1 MGCAR
6 RLCLRAPQ
14 TSGAAHPRGL
24 ASRHSPRA
32 AFAASALRAAGSG
45 FSGRA
50 SEEDGRPGHEPG
62 GAQHQRQARPGPH
75 RAPHR
80 DQRIDAER
88 GHHRGQRL
96 RPVQFPEAPDDQ
108 GDPHDQRRARHPAP
122 GHVRPG
128 RGGAHLRRLAAAVN
142 EAAGGKQHHREEID
156 GHGAHLRQ
164 RRVRR
169 KTRRPVARPPV
180 NTSPAPPAV
189 LQVLPSLVSGGV
201 ERGTLEIAEALV
213 AAGFRAFVA
222 SAGGQMVAP
231 LEALGARH
239 VTLPLDTKS
248 PAGIWRNAGA
258 LAELVRA
265 EGIGILHARSR
276 APAWSALIAAR
287 RTGARFVTTYHGTY
301 NEGFPGK
308 RLYNSVMARGDR
320 VIAISEF
327 IAGIVRDRHHVPA
340 DRLRVILRGIDERL
354 FDPSRVAADR
364 VAALRAAWAVPQD
377 RPVVMLPGRITR
389 WKGQGVLVEAMARL
403 PGDAVALLVGDFGAK
418 AAFREELEAR
428 IAALDL
434 RDRVRLVGH
443 GADMPA
449 ALLLADVMVHASTD
463 AEAFGRTVI
472 EAQAMERV
480 VVASDL
486 GGPRETV
493 EDGVTGFR
501 VPPGDPAALAA
512 ALTRVLAM
520 PADERA
526 AMGARARAA
535 VLARCTTA
543 RMAAATL
550 AVYRELL

>member
-1 MGCAR
+1 MTVT
-6 RLCLRAPQ
+6 AP
-14 TSGAAHPRGL
+14 
-24 ASRHSPRA
+24 
-32 AFAASALRAAGSG
+32 
-45 FSGRA
+45 
-50 SEEDGRPGHEPG
+50 
-62 GAQHQRQARPGPH
+62 
-75 RAPHR
+75 
-80 DQRIDAER
+80 
-88 GHHRGQRL
+88 
-96 RPVQFPEAPDDQ
+96 
-108 GDPHDQRRARHPAP
+108 
-122 GHVRPG
+122 
-128 RGGAHLRRLAAAVN
+128 
-142 EAAGGKQHHREEID
+142 
-156 GHGAHLRQ
+156 
-164 RRVRR
+164 
-169 KTRRPVARPPV
+169 TR
-180 NTSPAPPAV
+180 PPAV

-201 ERGTLEIAEALV
+201 ERGTLEIAEALIG
-213 AAGFRAFVA
+213 AGFRAFVA
-222 SAGGQMVAP
+222 SAGGPLVAP

-239 VTLPLDTKS
+239 VMLPLATKS

-258 LAELVRA
+258 LAALVRT

-327 IAGIVRDRHHVPA
+327 IAGLVRQRHGVPA

-354 FDPSRVAADR
+354 FDPLRVEPQR
-364 VAALRAAWAVPQD
+364 VAALRAAWGVPEG

-403 PGDAVALLVGDFGAK
+403 PGDAVALLVGDSGAK
-418 AAFREELEAR
+418 AAFREELEGR
-428 IAALDL
+428 IAALGL
-434 RDRVRLVGH
+434 QERVHLVGH
-443 GADMPA
+443 AADMPA
-449 ALLLADVMVHASTD
+449 ALLIAGVMVHASTD
-463 AEAFGRTVI
+463 PEAFGRTVI

-512 ALTRVLAM
+512 ALARVLAM
-520 PADERA
+520 PAEERA

-535 VLARCTTA
+535 VLVRCTTA